1 MTARRILLAFVLAF
15 FCAPL
20 AVHAAEVKS
29 VNMGKG
35 VQVWF
40 QEDHTLPIISM
51 TVALPAGSGYDP
63 AGKAG
68 LATFA
73 AAMLD
78 EGAGPYSSRAYQAAL
93 SDRGIRLSAA
103 PDRDWTTISL
113 VTLKENAKDAFHLL
127 GVALAKPH
135 FDADAM
141 ARVRAQILSSLQQED
156 EDPST
161 VAAKAFYARFFA
173 GHPYG
178 HPVAGDAASVSA
190 ITRDDLRNFART
202 HWVRGG
208 MHIAVS
214 GDVDTATLKSLLAS
228 AFRTLPQKAPP
239 PIPPV
244 HHMGAPGTKIIPL
257 PVPQPNIVF
266 ALPALPRK
274 DKDFIPLYVANYIL
288 GGGGFSSRLTTEVR
302 EKRGLTYSISTS
314 VNTQTRAG
322 FFAGQVATKAGS
334 VNETIKIIRGTI
346 ADFAKNGPTQ
356 KELDDAKTYLTGSF
370 PLAFTS
376 NVGITAQLN
385 AFQDAGL
392 PISYLK
398 KRNGLISAVTVD
410 DVRRAAK
417 RVFGK
422 GHLTI
427 VIAGSPQ
434 GKTRHT
440 APLPGA
446 DKPTAPPK
454 PVNAAKQPAT
464 GKAAT
469 GKAPLPAPD
478 TVHPAAPSKSAP
490 KH

>member
-1 MTARRILLAFVLAF
+1 MSPRRLFAVIATALILLA
-15 FCAPL
+15 P
-20 AVHAAEVKS
+20 AAASAATDVKS

-40 QEDHTLPIISM
+40 EEDHTLPIISM
-51 TVALPAGSGYDP
+51 TVSLPAGSGYDP

-68 LATFA
+68 LAAFT

-78 EGAGPYSSRAYQAAL
+78 EGAGSYTSQAFQAAL
-93 SDRGIRLSAA
+93 SDRGIRLSVR

-127 GVALAKPH
+127 GEALTKPR
-135 FDADAM
+135 FDNDAI
-141 ARVRAQILSSLQQED
+141 ARVRAQMLASLKED
-156 EDPST
+156 EEDPSS
-161 VAAKAFYARFFA
+161 VAAKAFYTRFFA

-178 HPVAGDAASVSA
+178 HPIDGDAASISA
-190 ITRDDLRNFART
+190 ITRDDMRSFART

-214 GDVDTATLKSLLAS
+214 GDVDTKGLKALLAS
-228 AFRTLPQKAPP
+228 AFRALPQKVPEH
-239 PIPPV
+239 IPSLR
-244 HHMGAPGTKIIPL
+244 HMGAPGTKLIPM

-266 ALPALPRK
+266 GLPALPRK
-274 DKDFIPLYVANYIL
+274 DRDFIPLYVANYIL

-302 EKRGLTYSISTS
+302 EKRGLTYSIATS
-314 VNTQTRAG
+314 INTQTQVG
-322 FFAGQVATKAGS
+322 YFAGQVATKAGS
-334 VNETIKIIRGTI
+334 VEETIKVIQNTI

-385 AFQDAGL
+385 AFQDGGL
-392 PISYLK
+392 PISYLQ
-398 KRNGLISAVTVD
+398 KRNGLINAVTVD
-410 DVRRAAK
+410 DIKRVVK
-417 RVFGK
+417 RVFAK
-422 GHLTI
+422 GGLTI

-434 GKTRHT
+434 AQKGRS
-440 APLPGA
+440 APLPGP
-446 DKPTAPPK
+446 DKPATPPK
-454 PVNAAKQPAT
+454 PIKAEKRPAPPS
-464 GKAAT
+464 
-469 GKAPLPAPD
+469 KAPLPAPRAA
-478 TVHPAAPSKSAP
+478 HPAASAPAAP